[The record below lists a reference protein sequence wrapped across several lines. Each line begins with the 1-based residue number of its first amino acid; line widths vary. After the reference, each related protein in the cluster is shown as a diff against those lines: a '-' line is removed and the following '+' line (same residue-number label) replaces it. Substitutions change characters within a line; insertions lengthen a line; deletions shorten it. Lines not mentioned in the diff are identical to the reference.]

1 MQIKNELRPVA
12 SMQEFPWNR
21 STDRNRPKCQDQSVP
36 ALRWRQKTPT
46 DIPATRLI
54 DAGLKCNSQRLVLA
68 GSRRPTIRSSC
79 YSHFIFARSRKAP
92 TAAIHSSRAN
102 KNPSLCPPASS
113 RNCLGSRAAQHNV
126 GAHGT
131 RGALASSNL
140 LFCIYVYTLNKWTKT
155 PRKKTEILQSAVFH
169 WNLPSNSTGRQL

>member
-54 DAGLKCNSQRLVLA
+54 DAGLKCNSQRLMLA

-102 KNPSLCPPASS
+102 KTLRCA
-113 RNCLGSRAAQHNV
+113 RRQVRGTAWARALLNTTLERTA
-126 GAHGT
+126 
-131 RGALASSNL
+131 RGVRWRQAIC
-140 LFCIYVYTLNKWTKT
+140 FFVYTY
-155 PRKKTEILQSAVFH
+155 IH
-169 WNLPSNSTGRQL
+169 